1 MPAFLTTN
9 VVQAVAFVLFL
20 AALPLVSFG
29 TTEGQEALWWIGLG
43 LIVVA
48 GVLPPLARFVPLA
61 DDEDDE
67 EEPDDAEAGADDTD
81 GTDAEKEADR

>member
-29 TTEGQEALWWIGLG
+29 TTEGQEACGG
-43 LIVVA
+43 SGSA
-48 GVLPPLARFVPLA
+48 
-61 DDEDDE
+61 
-67 EEPDDAEAGADDTD
+67 
-81 GTDAEKEADR
+81 